1 MASHCCHARFT
12 PEPRMLIVRLPAEAA
27 SLAPAVLAAGGIPLI
42 DLTCSWTTD
51 IPDGAWVR
59 IHPDQEPPG
68 TGPIVVT
75 SRSRKVR
82 GRSMWL
88 ELSAPGKVPKNFDG
102 LLLRGREAG
111 GVCGDRDGLAMLAE
125 CSGKVLLEAGCG
137 PDTAAAAMALGA
149 AGVVIAEQT
158 WGLRELGLGPHLRR
172 LVERAADTSTRVIA
186 GFRVAASPM
195 SPVVRRLA
203 GGQDFR
209 EATAGWYEADDP
221 VSVAVPAGQGLA
233 LAHPLAQRHSD
244 LGQLIRAYQAA
255 MDSWTTR
262 TGTVTRWPD
271 AAAPVG
277 RTALALRASN
287 GRSFVADSSGAVGSG
302 VLWQIAAW
310 EGLPITG
317 EPLAG
322 ACAVGV
328 PVLATEDVLGPIRE
342 PHAPEPVVEPPAPIP
357 AAAPSTE
364 PSRGEPIAIVGL
376 GCVLPKAHD
385 IPSYWDNITSGV
397 SAIGEVP
404 ADRWEA
410 RLFHDADKGAPDK
423 TYAKIGAFVR
433 DFVFNSKKYRIP
445 PKVSKQID
453 VVQQMTLEA
462 VGQALEDAGIGPDSA
477 VDRSRIAVILGNSMG
492 GPSVRDATNRRVY
505 YPHYRDAMEK
515 VPEFQALPADLRESL
530 LAAWEQKLKGDLL
543 PITEDSMPGE
553 LSNVVAGRVANA
565 FDLGGPNFTVDAAC
579 ASSMAAVQAAVKGL
593 QDGDF
598 DLAVSGGSDRSMD
611 PPTYTKFSKIG
622 ALSPDYS
629 RPFDKTANGFVM
641 GEGSGILLL
650 KRLSDA
656 ERDGDRIYA
665 VIQGFGGSSDGKGK
679 GITAPN
685 IQGQKRALRRA
696 YADAGMDP
704 VEVDL
709 IECHGT
715 STVVGDKIE
724 VEALSEVIGE
734 GRRGARGP
742 IRIGSVKSQIG
753 HLKSAAGAAAMI
765 KAALSLFHKTLPPS
779 VGFSTPREDVPFHT
793 VPLQVQT
800 SAEPWQAEG
809 WRRAAGVSAFGF
821 GGTNFHAVLVEHAA
835 RSATP
840 RAATTP
846 TVEVL
851 ERPVPEGIWA
861 VSAPDLQGLSRAL
874 DRVRRGEATA
884 WNPTMPLR
892 LAAAADSVEERADQ
906 VEKADKAI
914 RKGRGFDLLR
924 MRSIHLEDTP
934 CDGKLAFLYTG
945 QGSQYLGMGLD
956 LAERFP
962 VVKATFDEADAIMEP
977 ELGRPLRDYIAARVH
992 DDEAESFEALRATEI
1007 SQPATLTIDIAITRL
1022 LGNYGIFPD
1031 LVAGHSLGEYGALV
1045 AAGVLTFDDALRAV
1059 SARGREMAGL
1069 VIEDPGKMASIAA
1082 SAEMVN
1088 EVLAE
1093 IPGYVVPANKN
1104 SPKQTVIA
1112 GASDAV
1118 EAACESFRSR
1128 GITVYPLPVSHAFH
1142 SAIVAPASKPL
1153 GKVLKR
1159 LGVKSPRRPVTT
1171 NVTSRWYPTDPA
1183 EIVDLLSRQVAS
1195 PVEWVNQVE
1204 RMYAEGTR
1212 VFVECG
1218 PKRALTG
1225 MISAILDSRPHRAMS
1240 TNHPK
1245 LGGERT
1251 FRDALAGMVAMGF
1264 PTEASPATSVPDL
1277 LQAPRP
1283 RLATSEALANVT
1295 TTENQPLTATPYVI
1309 DTVLGTIA
1317 DRCGIPADELEPDM
1331 EFEADLGIDTVRQA
1345 EVVAELRTRFKFQRE
1360 AGFLLSDHVSIRS
1373 LIDYFA
1379 GRLGQLEPQWDR
1391 SAPAVAT
1398 QPRRPLAASAAPVA
1412 ATSSPTVQGDAVQD
1426 FLMQVA
1432 ERGLNGLDAGN
1443 FARSLMPAVQA
1454 LLQASWNAF
1463 EAAKTPDPTPTVI
1476 EYATQPA
1483 ATVRVVCSGAS
1494 IGLPGGEHIFSD
1506 DNVHSILRGEQRITR
1521 IDAEYRERF
1530 LQKNLVRLVKDET
1543 GQGSFL
1549 PVESDDQVI
1558 QLAGRGGALDVV
1570 ADYGVSASWNKAL
1583 DKTTQLAF
1591 AAGLEALRDAG
1602 IPLVRTYKD
1611 TTTGKKVATGWALPE
1626 PLQASTGI
1634 VFASAFPGYDTMID
1648 KLRNG
1653 GVDDEGHF
1661 DRRFLFQV
1669 LSMGHSQFA
1678 QFIGAKGPN
1687 TQVNSAC
1694 ASTTLAVGIAQDWIR
1709 LGRCDRVLVLGA
1721 DDVTS
1726 DNMLEWIGAG
1736 FMAAGAAT
1744 THSVVEEAALPFD
1757 RRRHGMIIGM
1767 GAVGLLL
1774 ERHEDAAARGTAPIA
1789 ELLATRIA
1797 NSAFHGSRLDQGHIA
1812 NEVRLLVEE
1821 AAQREG
1827 VRPEEMGKRTMFMSH
1842 ETYTPAR
1849 GGSAGAEIAAL
1860 RAAFGASA
1868 DEVVISNTK
1877 GFTGHAMGASIE
1889 DAIAVKALQYRTV
1902 PPIPNLKE
1910 PDPELGNL
1918 RLSTGGH
1925 YDIDYC
1931 VRLAA
1936 GFGSQLALTV
1946 WKKVANGDQRVTDTA
1961 RHTAWLTEV
1970 TGYADAT
1977 LVRESGQ
1984 LRALGT
1990 ATAPKAAPPT
2000 PKKQA
2005 AKAGSSDV
2013 LKHLIGVVSEKT
2025 GYEPDEIEPDYELE
2039 ADLGIDTVKQAEIF
2053 SEVRDHYGVER
2064 DDSFSLADFPTIQGL
2079 ADWLASQIGAPAEPT
2094 ISEPTLV
2101 EETLTAPERTLDS
2114 GATLDSVLDH
2124 LLGVISVKTGY
2135 DLEDLEPDYELEADL
2150 GIDTVKQAEI
2160 FSEVRDHYGVE
2171 RDDSFNLADYATIQ
2185 ALAGWLASQAGAS
2198 TEASPAAPAPIPTV
2212 DQPLVSEASISDG
2225 VLDYL
2230 LTVIGEKTGYERD
2243 DLELDYELE
2252 ADLGIDTVKQAEI
2265 FSEVRDHF
2273 GVERDDGFN
2282 LADHG
2287 TIGALSE
2294 WLSQRVR
2301 TPARTAAPT
2310 PTRVTEEELEDPFSE
2325 LPSSFWIRRPVRVSR
2340 PSMVEGSIRDRSIRI
2355 LGEGP
2360 VADSLVAELARH
2372 GAFVAMEDTPYDG
2385 VIDVACDV
2393 FEAFGIAKT
2402 LVEVPVQDWICLTM
2416 MGEHEGMT
2424 PDQAFF
2430 DGSRCGFTKALNREW
2445 ADCRAR
2451 VVDVAPEVDPDSI
2464 ARILC
2469 AELGAP
2475 DGAPEIFH
2483 GRDGG
2488 REVIELAVES
2498 HPPAGKRPDKN
2509 QVIIATGG
2517 GRGITARVALEW
2529 ARRSPATLVLVGR
2542 SPAGETPLD
2551 VPAEKKRIKAEL
2563 KAEGEKTSPA
2573 QVERRLTR
2581 LRKAEEIRVNMDE
2594 MRAVGSTVDYVTVD
2608 MADVLA
2614 VKALVADV
2622 IKRYGRVDG
2631 VIHGAGV
2638 EESRLIQDKDVSA
2651 FHRVFDGKA
2660 LGGLA
2665 LAESLPDGAW
2675 FLSMGSVAGRF
2686 GNEGQVDYSAANEAL
2701 AQVCMAR
2708 ENAVHVD
2715 WTAWADVGMAVR
2727 GGMQSLL
2734 EARGVELM
2742 PAPAGAALAVDL
2754 IANNVTGEVVVAGK
2768 LGDFVPSP
2776 NHPKLDS
2783 IELDGDTV
2791 VARYRL
2797 DAERDGWIH
2806 DHAIDGKPV
2815 LPGVMGV
2822 ELMVAAASLARA
2834 RLHYTGL
2841 QDARFEKPVKLYGD
2855 DPVDLEVR
2863 AIPQPDGKVRCM
2875 LLSERT
2881 TRAGKTIRTQ
2891 HFSAT
2896 ILVGESPDIA
2906 PLPPAF
2912 WPDDAISRGDIYK
2925 RFFHGDAFQ
2934 VLRGADGVARD
2945 GLQCTGRVDHA
2956 YIAEGLLTSPL
2967 ALEAAFQA
2975 AGLHAMVAEGV
2986 MALPSS
2992 IEALWMARRVR
3003 DGEDLTLTVQRREDS
3018 AYDVDV
3024 DGDDGRLL
3032 SLRGFRLIEKGPLPD
3047 GHRFSE
3053 PDEGWADTAFGTMTV
3068 VETGGVQACLR
3079 SAEVGESPDGWLQA
3093 DELAELCSRGTEKR
3107 IGDRIAGRIAA
3118 KRALSALTGA
3128 PPLSIRIRALPTGQ
3142 PVSEIDGQPG
3152 PGISISHSGGRAVA
3166 LASATERVGVD
3177 LEQIEARHPSFVDEW
3192 FSAEER
3198 ELLGEDTVRITTAW
3212 AAKEAIL
3219 KALGRGMQLNPRQ
3232 IDVRAIHEGE
3242 VEVVLRDDVAAEH
3255 AALGGGR
3262 IAVRVRI
3269 DGGAVLVEARIA
3281 A

>member
-1 MASHCCHARFT
+1 
-12 PEPRMLIVRLPAEAA
+12 MLIVRLPAEAV
-27 SLAPAVLAAGGIPLI
+27 SLAPAVLAAGAIPLI
-42 DLTCSWTTD
+42 DLTCAWTTD
-51 IPDGAWVR
+51 IPEGAWVR
-59 IHPDQEPPG
+59 VRPDQEPPG
-68 TGPIVVT
+68 EGTVVVT
-75 SRSRKVR
+75 GRARKLR
-82 GRSMWL
+82 GRKMWL
-88 ELSAPGKVPKNFDG
+88 ELTSPGKAPKNFEG
-102 LLLRGREAG
+102 VLLRGREAG
-111 GVCGDRDGLAMLAE
+111 GACGERDGLDALGDCTGPAL
-125 CSGKVLLEAGCG
+125 VEAGAG

-149 AGVVIAEQT
+149 AGVVIHEQI
-158 WGLRELGLGPHLRR
+158 WGLLPLGPHLRR
-172 LVERAADTSTRVIA
+172 LVERATDTSTRVVN
-186 GFRVAASPM
+186 GYRVAASPM

-203 GGQDFR
+203 GGLSPA
-209 EATAGWYEADDP
+209 EASAGWFEADDP

-233 LAHPLAQRHSD
+233 LATVLASRYPD
-244 LGQLIRAYQAA
+244 LGQLLAAYLDA
-255 MDSWTTR
+255 MGRWESTQ
-262 TGTVTRWPD
+262 GLVTRWPD

-287 GRSFVADSSGAVGSG
+287 GRSFVADPSGAVGSS

-317 EPLAG
+317 QPLAA
-322 ACAVGV
+322 ACAVGT
-328 PVLATEDVLGPIRE
+328 PVLATDADLAPFQVAP
-342 PHAPEPVVEPPAPIP
+342 PEPEPQPEPAPP
-357 AAAPSTE
+357 AAAPGKE
-364 PSRGEPIAIVGL
+364 PVAIVGL
-376 GCVLPKAHD
+376 GCVLPQAHD
-385 IPSYWDNITSGV
+385 IASYWSNITGGL
-397 SAIGEVP
+397 SAIREVP
-404 ADRWEA
+404 HERWEP
-410 RLFHDADKGAPDK
+410 RLFHSDDKSAPDK
-423 TYAKIGAFVR
+423 TYAKIGAFVT

-445 PKVSKQID
+445 PKVAKQID
-453 VVQQMTLEA
+453 VVQQITLEA
-462 VGQALEDAGIGPDSA
+462 VGQALEDAGIDRDSQ

-492 GPSVRDATNRRVY
+492 GPGVRDATNLRIY
-505 YPHYRDAMEK
+505 HPLYRDAMEQ
-515 VPEFQALPADLRESL
+515 VPEFRSLPKDVQEAVLVGWEKALKADLP
-530 LAAWEQKLKGDLL
+530 

-553 LSNVVAGRVANA
+553 LSNVVAGRVCNA

-579 ASSMAAVQAAVKGL
+579 ASSMAAIQAAVKGL

-598 DLAVSGGSDRSMD
+598 DLAVSGGSDRTMD
-611 PPTYTKFSKIG
+611 VPTYTKFSKIG
-622 ALSPDYS
+622 ALSPDHS
-629 RPFDKTANGFVM
+629 SPFDASANGFVM
-641 GEGSGILLL
+641 GEGSGILVL
-650 KRLSDA
+650 KRLADA

-685 IQGQKRALRRA
+685 IEGQKRALRRA
-696 YADAGMDP
+696 YADAGIDP

-724 VEALSEVIGE
+724 VEALSDVIGP

-765 KAALSLFHKTLPPS
+765 KTALSLFHKTLPPS
-779 VGFSTPREDVPFHT
+779 IGFQTPRPDVPFEK

-800 SAEPWQAEG
+800 RAEPWEAQG

-821 GGTNFHAVLVEHAA
+821 GGTNFHAVLVEHQS
-835 RSATP
+835 RTATP
-840 RAATTP
+840 RAVTT
-846 TVEVL
+846 TTRVEVT
-851 ERPVPEGIWA
+851 ERPVPQGIWA
-861 VSAPDLQGLSRAL
+861 VSAPDLNGLSRAL

-884 WNPTMPLR
+884 WNPSMPVR
-892 LAAAADSVEERADQ
+892 LAAAADTVEERADQ
-906 VEKADKAI
+906 VQKAEKAI
-914 RKGRGFDLLR
+914 SKGRGFDLLR

-962 VVKATFDEADAIMEP
+962 VVKSTFDEADGIMAP
-977 ELGRPLRDYIAARVH
+977 ELGRPLRDYIAAKVH
-992 DDEAESFEALRATEI
+992 DDEATSFEALRATEI

-1022 LGNYGIFPD
+1022 LANYGVYPD
-1031 LVAGHSLGEYGALV
+1031 VVAGHSLGEYGALV
-1045 AAGVLTFDDALRAV
+1045 AAGVLSFEDALRAV

-1069 VIEDPGKMASIAA
+1069 VIEDPGRMASIAA

-1093 IPGYVVPANKN
+1093 IPGYVVAANKN

-1112 GASDAV
+1112 GATDAV

-1128 GITVYPLPVSHAFH
+1128 GVTVYPLPVSHAFH
-1142 SAIVAPASKPL
+1142 TAIVAPASEPL
-1153 GKVLKR
+1153 GRVLKR
-1159 LGVKSPRRPVTT
+1159 LGVNPPRRPITT
-1171 NVTSRWYPTDPA
+1171 NVTSRWYPTDPQ
-1183 EIVDLLSRQVAS
+1183 EIVELLSRQVAS

-1204 RMYAEGTR
+1204 RMYADGAR

-1225 MISAILDSRPHRAMS
+1225 MISAILKGRPHRAMS

-1245 LGGERT
+1245 LGGERS

-1264 PTEASPATSVPDL
+1264 PTQASPAAEVPDL
-1277 LQAPRP
+1277 LSEPLP
-1283 RLATSEALANVT
+1283 RLATSDVLSTVT
-1295 TTENQPLTATPYVI
+1295 TVEASPLTATPYVI
-1309 DTVLGTIA
+1309 DTVLDTISHRA
-1317 DRCGIPADELEPDM
+1317 GIPKDELDVDM

-1345 EVVAELRTRFKFQRE
+1345 EVVAELRSRFKQERE

-1379 GRLGQLEPQWDR
+1379 GRLGQLEPTWDR

-1398 QPRRPLAASAAPVA
+1398 QPRRPMAAPEPA
-1412 ATSSPTVQGDAVQD
+1412 PTGPAVQGDAVQD

-1432 ERGLNGLDAGN
+1432 QTGLDGLDAGN
-1443 FARSLMPAVQA
+1443 FARSMLPAVQA
-1454 LLQASWNAF
+1454 LLQASWAAF
-1463 EAAKTPDPTPTVI
+1463 EAARTPAQAPTII

-1483 ATVRVVCSGAS
+1483 ATARVVCTGAS
-1494 IGLPGGEHIFSD
+1494 IGLPGGTSIFDD
-1506 DNVHSILRGEQRITR
+1506 DNVHSILRGDQRITR
-1521 IDAEYRERF
+1521 IDPDYRKRF
-1530 LQKNLVRLVKDET
+1530 LAKNLVRLVKDEA

-1558 QLAGRGGALDVV
+1558 QLAGRGGDLDVV
-1570 ADYGVSASWNKAL
+1570 EDYGVSASWNKAL

-1602 IPLVRTYKD
+1602 IPLVRTYKE
-1611 TTTGKKVATGWALPE
+1611 TTTGKKVATGWGLPE
-1626 PLQASTGI
+1626 ALRDGTGI
-1634 VFASAFPGYDTMID
+1634 VFASAFPGYDTMVD
-1648 KLRNG
+1648 KLRSG
-1653 GVDDEGHF
+1653 GVDDDGHF

-1678 QFIGAKGPN
+1678 QFIGARGPN

-1709 LGRCDRVLVLGA
+1709 VGRCDRVIVLGA

-1744 THSVVEEAALPFD
+1744 TTAEVTEAALPFD

-1767 GAVGLLL
+1767 GAVGLVL
-1774 ERHEDAAARGTAPIA
+1774 ERHEDAVARGNAPIA
-1789 ELLATRIA
+1789 ELLATRIG

-1812 NEVRLLVEE
+1812 REVKLLVQE

-1827 VRPEEMGKRTMFMSH
+1827 VSPEQMGKKAMFMSH

-1868 DEVVISNTK
+1868 DDVVISNTK

-1910 PDPELGNL
+1910 PDPELGDL

-1946 WKKVANGDQRVTDTA
+1946 WKKIANGDQRTHDAA
-1961 RHTAWLTEV
+1961 RAQAWLAEV
-1970 TGYADAT
+1970 TGYSSVE
-1977 LVRESGQ
+1977 LVREQGQ

-1990 ATAPKAAPPT
+1990 EAKAPANAPVSAPAAPT
-2000 PKKQA
+2000 QA
-2005 AKAGSSDV
+2005 GTSDI
-2013 LKHLIGVVSEKT
+2013 LKHLVAVVSEKT

-2053 SEVRDHYGVER
+2053 SEVREHYGVER

-2079 ADWLASQIGAPAEPT
+2079 ADWLASQLGQTGDAPEA
-2094 ISEPTLV
+2094 TLTEV
-2101 EETLTAPERTLDS
+2101 TLTAPEPTLDAAPA
-2114 GATLDSVLDH
+2114 GGKAAVLDH
-2124 LLGVISVKTGY
+2124 LLGVIAEKTGY

-2171 RDDSFNLADYATIQ
+2171 RDDGFNLADYSTIE
-2185 ALAGWLASQAGAS
+2185 ALAGWLAERAGAAAEAPTLDAPVDPTPAPVS
-2198 TEASPAAPAPIPTV
+2198 DEMPEASVT
-2212 DQPLVSEASISDG
+2212 DG

-2230 LTVIGEKTGYERD
+2230 LAVIGEKTGYERD

-2265 FSEVRDHF
+2265 FGEVRDHF
-2273 GVERDDGFN
+2273 GVERDDSFN
-2282 LADHG
+2282 LADHA
-2287 TIGALSE
+2287 TIEALAE
-2294 WLSQRVR
+2294 WLSSRVKN
-2301 TPARTAAPT
+2301 PARAAAAPA
-2310 PTRVTEEELEDPFSE
+2310 PVVEELDDPASE
-2325 LPSSFWIRRPVRVSR
+2325 LPPSFWIRRPVRVSR
-2340 PSMVEGSIRDRSIRI
+2340 PSMVEGSIKDRSVRI

-2360 VADSLVAELARH
+2360 VADSLVVELARH
-2372 GAFVAMEDTPYDG
+2372 GAFVAMEDTPYDA

-2393 FEAFGIAKT
+2393 FEAFGVAKAMA
-2402 LVEVPVQDWICLTM
+2402 EVPTDWICLTM
-2416 MGEHEGMT
+2416 LGEHEGMT

-2464 ARILC
+2464 AQLLC

-2475 DGAPEIFH
+2475 DGAPEIFL

-2498 HPPAGKRPDKN
+2498 HPPAGKRPDAN
-2509 QVIIATGG
+2509 QVVIVTGG

-2542 SPAGETPLD
+2542 SPAGEEPLD
-2551 VPAEKKRIKAEL
+2551 VAAEKKRIKAEL
-2563 KAEGEKTSPA
+2563 KEAGEKASPA
-2573 QVERRLTR
+2573 QVERKLAR
-2581 LRKAEEIRVNMDE
+2581 LRKAEEIRVNVDE
-2594 MRAVGSTVDYVTVD
+2594 MRAVGSTVEYVTVD

-2622 IKRYGRVDG
+2622 VKRYGRVDG

-2638 EESRLIQDKDVSA
+2638 EESRLIQDKDMEA

-2665 LAESLPDGAW
+2665 LAEALPAKAW

-2715 WTAWADVGMAVR
+2715 WTAWADTGMAVR
-2727 GGMQSLL
+2727 GGMQNLL

-2742 PAPAGAALAVDL
+2742 PAAAGAALAVDL
-2754 IANNVTGEVVVAGK
+2754 VVNQVTGEVVVAGK

-2783 IELDGDTV
+2783 MELDGDTV

-2797 DAERDGWIH
+2797 DVERDAWIH

-2815 LPGVMGV
+2815 LPGVIGV

-2834 RLHYTGL
+2834 GLHYTGVE
-2841 QDARFEKPVKLYGD
+2841 DARFDKPVKLYGE
-2855 DPVDLEVR
+2855 DPTELEVR

-2896 ILVGESPDIA
+2896 VLLGASPEVE

-2912 WPDDAISRGDIYK
+2912 WPEDAISRGDIYK
-2925 RFFHGDAFQ
+2925 RFFHGESFQ
-2934 VLRGADGVARD
+2934 VLRGADGIARD

-2975 AGLHAMVAEGV
+2975 AGLHAMVADGV
-2986 MALPSS
+2986 MALPQSV
-2992 IEALWMARRVR
+2992 EALWMARRVR
-3003 DGEDLTLTVQRREDS
+3003 DGEDLTLTVQRRVDG

-3032 SLRGFRLIEKGPLPD
+3032 SLRGFRLVEKGPLPD
-3047 GHRFSE
+3047 GHRFTE

-3068 VETGGVQACLR
+3068 VETAGVQACLR
-3079 SAEVGESPDGWLQA
+3079 SAEVGESPEGWLLP
-3093 DELAELCSRGTEKR
+3093 DELTELQARGTPKR
-3107 IGDRIAGRIAA
+3107 IADRIAGRIAA
-3118 KRALSALTGA
+3118 KRALSALTGRD
-3128 PPLSIRIRALPTGQ
+3128 PLAIRIHALDTGQ
-3142 PVSEIDGQPG
+3142 PVSTLDGQPG

-3166 LASATERVGVD
+3166 LASTTGRVGVD

-3198 ELLGEDTVRITTAW
+3198 ELLGDDPVAITTAW
-3212 AAKEAIL
+3212 AAKEAVL

-3232 IDVRAIHEGE
+3232 IDVRAIEDGQVH
-3242 VEVVLRDDVAAEH
+3242 VVLRDDVAAEH
-3255 AALGGGR
+3255 AALGGGP
-3262 IAVRVRI
+3262 IAVCARV
-3269 DGGAVLVEARIA
+3269 DDGAVLVEARIA